1 MKIKNIFFEKKLLYC
16 VATGTVD
23 KIRGAREK
31 YLSLPKK
38 NLERIFL
45 SPAPSPQFRAEP

>member
-16 VATGTVD
+16 AATGTVD

-31 YLSLPKK
+31 FLSLPKK
-38 NLERIFL
+38 IWREF
-45 SPAPSPQFRAEP
+45 SKSRAEP